1 MLSISKLIVSNDLTL
16 MQEQEQVEVIP
27 KGSVG
32 YVVGVANDCDSPHLS
47 TVHIIVQHDNS
58 DYHITIEQEMLDKLF
73 DIEYYN

>member
-16 MQEQEQVEVIP
+16 MQEQEQVEVFP

-32 YVVGVANDCDSPHLS
+32 YVVGVANNCESPHLS
-47 TVHIIVQHDNS
+47 TVHIVIQHDNE
-58 DYHITIEQEMLDKLF
+58 DYHIIIEQAMLDKLF